1 MNEPE
6 TTTVVAGD
14 ASATVA
20 EAAKKPKARSA
31 PKWETEA
38 RDRLKTAIRRYS
50 KPLADLVARDA
61 NEGDTRLLVTDFL
74 CDGLGFDKYAD
85 LTTEYQVKGEFAD
98 YGLRIDRELVAF
110 IEVKRVATKLSTRHL
125 RQVEMYAVNEGV
137 EWIILTNG
145 AVWQVYH
152 ITGGLPVVIDLA
164 LEVDLLGEEPPAHK
178 VNQLFYLCR
187 ESLKKRQIDELW
199 KARRAT
205 RRRPWPRCWSRIRSL
220 SHPQGAVA
228 PDRPSGRHGRDRP
241 TGQRHAASPQRPSR
255 VSLKPSTCRRRPAV

>member
-1 MNEPE
+1 MVPWAVPSAYGKCSEDWTAFVSYKMIAHLLADERGAQMNEPE
-6 TTTVVAGD
+6 TITTVVAGE

-164 LEVDLLGEEPPAHK
+164 LEVDLLGDEPPAHK
-178 VNQLFYLCR
+178 VNQLFYLSR

-205 RRRPWPRCWSRIRSL
+205 SPASLAPGAGLRSSR
-220 SHPQGAVA
+220 
-228 PDRPSGRHGRDRP
+228 
-241 TGQRHAASPQRPSR
+241 
-255 VSLKPSTCRRRPAV
+255 

>member
-1 MNEPE
+1 MVPWAVPSAYGKRSENWTAFVSYKMIAHLLADEGGSYE
-6 TTTVVAGD
+6 RAGDHHRGYSD
-14 ASATVA
+14 ASATV
-20 EAAKKPKARSA
+20 
-31 PKWETEA
+31 
-38 RDRLKTAIRRYS
+38 
-50 KPLADLVARDA
+50 ADLVARDA

-145 AVWQVYH
+145 ATWQVYH

-205 RRRPWPRCWSRIRSL
+205 SPASLAQVLVSDPVAEAIRKELWRQTGHRVDTAEIVRLL
-220 SHPQGAVA
+220 S
-228 PDRPSGRHGRDRP
+228 DTLLRPSGLEGS
-241 TGQRHAASPQRPSR
+241 A
-255 VSLKPSTCRRRPAV
+255 